1 MIPHFLQSDA
11 WQGFQGALGN
21 KTIHGKG
28 KGWSYLGMVNH
39 DRFGTFVYAPY
50 GPTATSIKTL
60 QQAVEHMKQEA
71 KKVSAYSII
80 IEPYL
85 PITRKEATKVFG
97 RRVKQ
102 RQALRTLF
110 VDLTQTEE
118 DIIANM
124 SATRRK
130 QYRNYHKK
138 DIVFEK
144 STDIKD
150 MEIFFELMKISAD
163 QKHFFIRDK
172 HFFEVMAKTLVADGD
187 VSLFLGKQHG
197 KIEVAAIVYDDDE
210 RRYYA
215 HVGRELSNTSLQ
227 ISAPMIAYMIIDAK
241 RSGKKIFDLYGISE
255 RDDVEDDRTGF
266 TIFKRT
272 FGGST
277 VEYAGAWELPVDPVR
292 YRLKKGSALLRKI
305 LKRG

>member
-11 WQGFQGALGN
+11 WQRFQTALGN
-21 KTIHGKG
+21 KTIRGEG
-28 KGWSYLGMVNH
+28 KGWSYVGMVNR

-50 GPTATSIKTL
+50 GPTATSIETL
-60 QQAVEHMKQEA
+60 QEAVAHMKQEA

-85 PITRKEATKVFG
+85 PITREEATKVFG
-97 RRVKQ
+97 QRVKQ

-110 VDLTQTEE
+110 IDLTESEE

-144 STDIKD
+144 STNIKD
-150 MEIFFELMKISAD
+150 MKTFFQLMKVSAD

-172 HFFEVMAKTLVADGD
+172 QFFEVMAKTLVKDGD
-187 VSLFLGKQHG
+187 ASLFLGKQHG
-197 KIEVAAIVYDDDE
+197 KIEVAAIVYDDNE

-215 HVGRELSNTSLQ
+215 HVGRELSNNSLQ

-255 RDDVEDDRTGF
+255 RDDVVDDRTGF
-266 TIFKRT
+266 TVFKRT
-272 FGGST
+272 FGGSV
-277 VEYAGAWELPVDPVR
+277 VEYAGAWELPLNPVK
-292 YRLKKGSALLRKI
+292 YRLKQGHSLIRKV